1 MWFEIFFASLGNYG
15 IGFSGGAIFLLA
27 FFSDMTT
34 IANLGMSLCSREL
47 TIWRLRIG
55 NLGARR
61 KGRLLLRRVGH
72 CGG

>member
-15 IGFSGGAIFLLA
+15 IGFSGGAILLL
-27 FFSDMTT
+27 FFCYDYNCKSGH
-34 IANLGMSLCSREL
+34 IALLSL

-61 KGRLLLRRVGH
+61 KDRLLLRRAGH
-72 CGG
+72 RGG

>member
-15 IGFSGGAIFLLA
+15 IGFSGGAIF
-27 FFSDMTT
+27 FVSFSDMTT
-34 IANLGMSLCSREL
+34 IANLGISLCSREL

-61 KGRLLLRRVGH
+61 TDRLLLRRVGH
-72 CGG
+72 RGG